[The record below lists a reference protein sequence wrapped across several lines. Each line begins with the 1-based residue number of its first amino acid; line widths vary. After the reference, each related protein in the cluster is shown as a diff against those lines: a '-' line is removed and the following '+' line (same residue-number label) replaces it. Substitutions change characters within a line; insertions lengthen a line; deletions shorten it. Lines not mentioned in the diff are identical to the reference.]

1 MKLQRSFWH
10 VTKIICTKNHADQ
23 SNNLMVISNLV
34 ITQSDQ
40 FEIFM
45 ITLIKKGPE
54 KIIGTKNDADQS
66 NNLKVISDLVITQ
79 SDKFEIFNDHL
90 DKKQPRTFKVF
101 WLEI

>member
-1 MKLQRSFWH
+1 M
-10 VTKIICTKNHADQ
+10 
-23 SNNLMVISNLV
+23 
-34 ITQSDQ
+34 ITQSDK

-90 DKKQPRTFKVF
+90 DQKRPRIIEIYG
-101 WLEI
+101 LEIWNLIDYLNM